1 MAFAVR
7 VIKNLRIQ
15 MADGITLA
23 ADLHMPEAPG
33 FRGPAII
40 EYTPYHKGNNA
51 AYGPRATRYPFFASQ
66 GYVFVNVD
74 IRGTGDSVGFN
85 DSPSSPQE
93 ARLST
98 IPIEIEVTLDAALG
112 KLHGRN

>member
-1 MAFAVR
+1 MRLTDNLELTSQEGVRVAYAVR

-51 AYGPRATRYPFFASQ
+51 AYGPRATRYPF
-66 GYVFVNVD
+66 
-74 IRGTGDSVGFN
+74 
-85 DSPSSPQE
+85 
-93 ARLST
+93 
-98 IPIEIEVTLDAALG
+98 
-112 KLHGRN
+112 LHRRAMSL